1 MPNPDLTLSLLEQ
14 LIRQQQEGRAE
25 LEQFWKRTG
34 MLRAL
39 TLPAL
44 PIWLMLWL
52 EMKYM
57 EPLLFG
63 LRDRYTSKRLKILD
77 RFILTCYRYQ
87 MRWSRH
93 MLWWERIRIR
103 YLVIFSLVFSLYC
116 YLMVFTLFYSALR

>member
-1 MPNPDLTLSLLEQ
+1 MHNTDLTLFLLDQ
-14 LIRQQQEGRAE
+14 LIRQQQERRAE

-34 MLRAL
+34 LLRAL

-57 EPLLFG
+57 EPFLSE
-63 LRDRYTSKRLKILD
+63 LRDRYVSNRLRSTD

-87 MRWSRH
+87 TRWSRYK
-93 MLWWERIRIR
+93 LWWERIRIR
-103 YLVIFSLVFSLYC
+103 YLVMFSLVFSLYC
-116 YLMVFTLFYSALR
+116 YLMVFTFFYLALR